1 MKALKFIIAVCL
13 LSMHAMSFA
22 QGVTEIP
29 LAISDIKTTSIVFP
43 FAVKGVDRGT
53 SEVLAEQVK
62 GIDNILKIKA
72 AKPSFSETNLTVVTS
87 DGKLYGFTL
96 SYIPNPASTL
106 LDLREGAFSRTFQP
120 AKFSSLSLNSLEL
133 KKLSEM
139 VISTGEKRYSVRD
152 ENQMV
157 SADVRGI
164 FIKDN
169 VIFYKLKIKNH
180 SPIDYQAD
188 HVRFYIRDSKK
199 SKKVALQ
206 EDELQPVS
214 GYPENGITAVSDN
227 SQVVVYA
234 FEKFTLSEG
243 KKLTIEITERTGGRN
258 LIMEIKNKHILK
270 ARKL

>member
-1 MKALKFIIAVCL
+1 MKALKFIITVCL

-96 SYIPNPASTL
+96 SYIANPASTL
-106 LDLREGAFSRTFQP
+106 LDLREGALSTNSQP
-120 AKFSSLSLNSLEL
+120 AKFSDLSMNSLKL
-133 KKLSEM
+133 KRLSEK
-139 VISTGEKRYSVRD
+139 VISTGVNRYGVSD
-152 ENQMV
+152 ENN
-157 SADVRGI
+157 GI
-164 FIKDN
+164 YIDLCGVFTKDN
-169 VIFYKLKIKNH
+169 VVFYKLSVTNH
-180 SPIDYQAD
+180 SPIDFQAD
-188 HVRFYIRDSKK
+188 QVRFHIRDSKR
-199 SKKVALQ
+199 SRKVALQ
-206 EDELQPVS
+206 EVELMPVLT
-214 GYPENGITAVSDN
+214 YPETGVTALSDN
-227 SQVVVYA
+227 SQTVVFA
-234 FEKFTLSEG
+234 FEKLTLAEG
-243 KKLTIEITERTGGRN
+243 KKLAIEITERAGGRN
-258 LIMEIKNKHILK
+258 LVMEIKNKHILK